1 MLSDAEDER
10 ELGGGGDKQETRV
23 SKKIVDSSLIGL
35 SYYSMNPTSSL
46 YSTLAYRYGLSIG
59 NSYAAEIFAIVV
71 WSRRVPVHRT
81 LGGVLVMV
89 VHTDADDGSLG

>member
-10 ELGGGGDKQETRV
+10 ELGGGGDKQATRV

-71 WSRRVPVHRT
+71 WSRRAVHRT

-89 VHTDADDGSLG
+89 AHSDADDGSLG